1 MADHAAESTGS
12 ILDRVAKS
20 PWARTLWQGFIVDA
34 LGAIGLGLA
43 VLLGKLDPTTE
54 AFWLAA
60 GGLVVKSVLTS
71 LASYLTR
78 LKAAPA
84 SPQGL

>member
-1 MADHAAESTGS
+1 MADHAAPSTS
-12 ILDRVAKS
+12 ILDNVATS

-34 LGAIGLGLA
+34 LAAIGLGLS
-43 VLLGKLDPTTE
+43 VLLGTTDP
-54 AFWLAA
+54 ASPVFWTLAWGIVA
-60 GGLVVKSVLTS
+60 KSFLTA

-84 SPQGL
+84 SRTVG